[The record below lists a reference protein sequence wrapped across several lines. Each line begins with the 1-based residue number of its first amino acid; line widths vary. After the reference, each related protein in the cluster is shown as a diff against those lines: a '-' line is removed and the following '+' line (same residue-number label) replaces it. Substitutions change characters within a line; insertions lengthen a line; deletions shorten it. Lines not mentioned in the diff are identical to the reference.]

1 MTDNEKPVEP
11 TRRRRWW
18 SSRPRRSSEEETADS
33 PKAGSAPSAEGRLSQ
48 RLPEREKP
56 AEGVPRE
63 TTGEPEDPLL
73 HPEPETALEAE
84 RSVPNQGAEEYRKN
98 ALERLGKQLE
108 QAVERVEFSNREGKS
123 GDSSGHRDDDE
134 DNDHGADHDPR

>member
-1 MTDNEKPVEP
+1 MPDNEKPTEP

-18 SSRPRRSSEEETADS
+18 SSRPRRSSEDETAES
-33 PKAGSAPSAEGRLSQ
+33 PKAGSAPSAEGQLSQ
-48 RLPEREKP
+48 RLPESEKS
-56 AEGVPRE
+56 
-63 TTGEPEDPLL
+63 GEEAPGERMDELEDPLL
-73 HPEPETALEAE
+73 HPETEAVLEAE
-84 RSVPNQGAEEYRKN
+84 RSAQDKGAEEYRKK

-108 QAVERVEFSNREGKS
+108 QAVERVEFVSREGKS

>member
-1 MTDNEKPVEP
+1 MPDNEKPVEP

-18 SSRPRRSSEEETADS
+18 SPRPRRSSEEETAES
-33 PKAGSAPSAEGRLSQ
+33 PKAGRAPSAEGRLSQ
-48 RLPEREKP
+48 RLPESEKP
-56 AEGVPRE
+56 AEEVPRE
-63 TTGEPEDPLL
+63 TTGEPEDPPL
-73 HPEPETALEAE
+73 HPETETALEAE
-84 RSVPNQGAEEYRKN
+84 RPAQDKGAEEYRKK

-108 QAVERVEFSNREGKS
+108 QAVERVEFVKKP